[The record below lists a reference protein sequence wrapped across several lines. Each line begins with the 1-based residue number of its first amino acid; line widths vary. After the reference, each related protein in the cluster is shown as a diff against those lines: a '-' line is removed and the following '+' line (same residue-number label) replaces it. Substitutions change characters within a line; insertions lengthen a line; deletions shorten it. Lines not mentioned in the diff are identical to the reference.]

1 MVVLTRRLI
10 PAILLAGMLASPALS
25 AHAETIRSAPST
37 VAGSAD
43 DAAAGI
49 AESTVTMELRK
60 GGVVHVKEQLTYSG
74 GPPSR
79 TLLTRTRY
87 DDSNDRLY
95 RISGL
100 KGDGTLSGDT
110 IRLTGKGK
118 ATLEYD
124 VSGAVTSGAGGEEL
138 RWYAVSGWSMPI
150 EEATVRVTA
159 TAPIQSLSCF
169 AGELTSS
176 VGCTTAEMDHTGTVA
191 TFGQQGLP
199 ASQALTV
206 VIG

>member
-1 MVVLTRRLI
+1 
-10 PAILLAGMLASPALS
+10 
-25 AHAETIRSAPST
+25 
-37 VAGSAD
+37 
-43 DAAAGI
+43 
-49 AESTVTMELRK
+49 MELRK

-124 VSGAVTSGAGGEEL
+124 VSGAVTSGAG
-138 RWYAVSGWSMPI
+138 
-150 EEATVRVTA
+150 
-159 TAPIQSLSCF
+159 
-169 AGELTSS
+169 
-176 VGCTTAEMDHTGTVA
+176 
-191 TFGQQGLP
+191 
-199 ASQALTV
+199 
-206 VIG
+206 